1 MDGINSDED
10 FEEKENIFYNGIH
23 CSFVLNQ
30 LIPIPTNLSTPKK
43 NKKGGGGAVQGSRT
57 PFVFLFMNILYIF
70 FLEAHRHYFHN
81 LHQNLR
87 NQA

>member
-43 NKKGGGGAVQGSRT
+43 NKKGGGV
-57 PFVFLFMNILYIF
+57 LFRDLGHLLFSY
-70 FLEAHRHYFHN
+70 L
-81 LHQNLR
+81 
-87 NQA
+87 